1 MPAHENEHITSTPDP
16 TTAAESPAQYTFHQ
30 HLREQIRSAVQV
42 VMEEVMRE
50 ELSHFLQA
58 EWGENS
64 PKRQGYRNGSYTRD
78 LTTLIFLMILF
89 AFLSENFSREF
100 LQAA

>member
-1 MPAHENEHITSTPDP
+1 MPAHENEHTTSTPAP
-16 TTAAESPAQYTFHQ
+16 TTSAESPAQLPTQSTFHQ

-64 PKRQGYRNGSYTRD
+64 PKRQGYRNGSYTPLS
-78 LTTLIFLMILF
+78 LTY
-89 AFLSENFSREF
+89 FS
-100 LQAA
+100 